1 MRILLPCSGALVAVV
16 TLVVACDTVDP
27 SECWPNTSGG
37 FGGSGTIPI
46 GNGVGVGSGD
56 FASPRVGPLGYGAP
70 ANPCVS
76 NGGDTMKPGPA
87 GGTSSSGGTGTPPCN
102 QVLIGPP
109 VTPGMGGSG
118 AGGSG
123 AGGSGAGG
131 AAASALDG
139 GDTGDPNPADAVSQT
154 CMDGSELSTY
164 IRCRGLTAAACEEA
178 CLNVGAYCN
187 ALVSHPYG
195 SMGGIGR
202 LKQCQSNTLNYTCT
216 YCFIDN
222 GDVCTRTK
230 LKGFPQFWLCSYT
243 GGKGCD

>member
-1 MRILLPCSGALVAVV
+1 MRSPLLCLVAL
-16 TLVVACDTVDP
+16 LVAGILVAACNTADP
-27 SECWPNTSGG
+27 NECFPNTGNG

-46 GNGVGVGSGD
+46 GAGVGVGSGD
-56 FASPRVGPLGYGAP
+56 YHSPRFQPLGYPGG
-70 ANPCVS
+70 ANPCVTM
-76 NGGDTMKPGPA
+76 GGDTTNPGPTE
-87 GGTSSSGGTGTPPCN
+87 GTTSSGGTGTPPCN

-123 AGGSGAGG
+123 GG
-131 AAASALDG
+131 AAASAPDG

-154 CMDGSELSTY
+154 CMDGSELGTY
-164 IRCRGLTAAACEEA
+164 IRCRGLTADACEEA
-178 CLNVGAYCN
+178 CFDIGAYCSPFV
-187 ALVSHPYG
+187 LHPYK
-195 SMGGIGR
+195 SMGGTGT

-216 YCFIDN
+216 YCFPAN

-230 LKGFPQFWLCSYT
+230 LAGLPQFWLCNYT